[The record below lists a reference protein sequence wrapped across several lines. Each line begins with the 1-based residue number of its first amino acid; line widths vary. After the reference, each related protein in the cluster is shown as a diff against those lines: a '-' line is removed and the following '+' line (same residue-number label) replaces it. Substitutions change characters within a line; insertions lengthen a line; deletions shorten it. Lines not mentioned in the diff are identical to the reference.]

1 MMKLSTLHPDHL
13 LDGARRGALSPEAW
27 GQLGAHLATC
37 RACAWEHAATNDFA
51 RAHADPDAA
60 QLGRLVDGALA
71 RAGLGSAPKPLVDD
85 GGSATKLLTPVRSRS
100 TMRWLTAT
108 AMVAAMIGAAL
119 VVALPARVT
128 PQPTGAA
135 CEARL
140 DAGALGPTTGGDS

>member
-37 RACAWEHAATNDFA
+37 RACAWEHAATGDFA
-51 RAHADPDAA
+51 RARASCADTDPDAA
-60 QLGRLVDGALA
+60 QLGRLVDGALS
-71 RAGLGSAPKPLVDD
+71 RAGLALRD
-85 GGSATKLLTPVRSRS
+85 GGSRPPAPVRARKV
-100 TMRWLTAT
+100 TRWLTAT
-108 AMVAAMIGAAL
+108 AMVAAMIGAAV
-119 VVALPARVT
+119 VVALPTRVP
-128 PQPTGAA
+128 PQASSPA